1 MKTILFQGDSI
12 TDVGRIRQ
20 DPADLGAGYPR
31 FVDGRLGL
39 VASGRY
45 RVLNRG
51 ISGDRVVDIY
61 ARIKADILNLKPDYL
76 SILVGVNDVWHELD
90 AHNGV
95 SAPKF
100 RKIYGML
107 LEEIRQALP
116 DTQILLLE
124 PFVLRGTATAEHY
137 PWFRQEVT
145 ARAAAVAEL
154 AREYGLPLLTLQ
166 ADLDAL
172 EKTAPE
178 GWWLYDGVHP
188 TAHFHQYLADKWL
201 ALFREKMEARDEA

>member
-39 VASGRY
+39 VAPGRY

-90 AHNGV
+90 DHNGV